1 MSGINAHAIIAAPAG
16 GAAGVAAAEL
26 GPAAWQHSL
35 RCFVEVL
42 VLLHPLLGAATKV
55 GCQHY
60 SPAAS
65 LICMPGLCAQP
76 PFALPNNQSTLPAFL
91 WPTHLRLQTKQQLAF
106 RLALGRPALSF
117 LWDHQVQSAP
127 IMPGAAYF
135 EMAAAASRTLLRLAE
150 PVVALTGAAI
160 AAPLKLPAAELAAS
174 VVVSAEVALLSGDI
188 SIRSVAADSPSKASG
203 KAGNKKT
210 AAAETLHL
218 RGSLAVVR
226 AGATAAA
233 ELAAASSSPSLSADA
248 VRAACR
254 QPQDVAAVYR
264 GLHAAGLQY
273 GPAFRQLR
281 GIQQGDS
288 SAAAALG
295 SCSRQEQRDADVSGF
310 LMHPAMLDS
319 CLQLGALVHE
329 PAGTDSAAVAAAAGG
344 AYVPAGLA
352 AYLIQQPAQQGRGA
366 QAVVRRSPEA
376 QRKAAGATYRDHTL
390 LASSGAVLAVL
401 DGLEAKQLHGG
412 SGARSA
418 TAAAKQQQQE
428 EVLYEVA
435 WQATTAAA
443 TTSAGPIANA
453 ANANATA
460 LALASGSELAAAGSS
475 LLVLRSALQQQATA
489 VQLQTV
495 ADIAP
500 SGIANVGFSAAGGNA
515 LWGMLRS
522 FAQEAPGVSHGG
534 SRTDPLAAGSRA
546 TGSASAIV
554 LAGSGAASEA
564 AADGYGSLVQAGTAL
579 HAVLLPSSSVRAA
592 AAPYHLM
599 PKPRGAF
606 G

>member
-1 MSGINAHAIIAAPAG
+1 
-16 GAAGVAAAEL
+16 
-26 GPAAWQHSL
+26 
-35 RCFVEVL
+35 
-42 VLLHPLLGAATKV
+42 
-55 GCQHY
+55 
-60 SPAAS
+60 
-65 LICMPGLCAQP
+65 
-76 PFALPNNQSTLPAFL
+76 
-91 WPTHLRLQTKQQLAF
+91 
-106 RLALGRPALSF
+106 
-117 LWDHQVQSAP
+117 
-127 IMPGAAYF
+127 MPGAAYF

-188 SIRSVAADSPSKASG
+188 SIRSAAADSPSKAGG
-203 KAGNKKT
+203 KAGIK
-210 AAAETLHL
+210 AAAATETLHL

-226 AGATAAA
+226 AGALAAG
-233 ELAAASSSPSLSADA
+233 ELSAASSSPSLSADA

-288 SAAAALG
+288 SAAAGLG
-295 SCSRQEQRDADVSGF
+295 SGSRQEQRDADVSGF

-319 CLQLGALVHE
+319 CLQLGALVPE
-329 PAGTDSAAVAAAAGG
+329 PAGTDSATAAAGAGG
-344 AYVPAGLA
+344 AFVPAGLA
-352 AYLIQQPAQQGRGA
+352 AYLIQQPVQQDRAA
-366 QAVVRRSPEA
+366 QAVVCRSPEA
-376 QRKAAGATYRDHTL
+376 QRKATGATYRDHTL
-390 LASSGAVLAVL
+390 LAGSGTVLAVL
-401 DGLEAKQLHGG
+401 DGLEAKQLHG
-412 SGARSA
+412 SSSARSA
-418 TAAAKQQQQE
+418 TAAAKQQQD

-435 WQATTAAA
+435 WQATSAAA
-443 TTSAGPIANA
+443 TATAGPIANA
-453 ANANATA
+453 ANT
-460 LALASGSELAAAGSS
+460 LALASGSELAAAGSG
-475 LLVLRSALQQQATA
+475 LLVLQSALQQQATA

-495 ADIAP
+495 ADAAPGSIA
-500 SGIANVGFSAAGGNA
+500 SVGSSAAGGNA
-515 LWGMLRS
+515 LWGMLRA

-534 SRTDPLAAGSRA
+534 SRADPLAAGSHA
-546 TGSASAIV
+546 TGSASSIV

-564 AADGYGSLVQAGTAL
+564 ATDGYGSLVQAGAAL
-579 HAVLLPSSSVRAA
+579 HAVLLPSRSVRAA